1 MSSKQEKIQKL
12 LEMQRKF
19 IELEQ
24 TGELTAESYW
34 LPEKG
39 SELEGFK
46 DEYSC
51 ANMWVSIGR
60 HVHPMQRQ

>member
-24 TGELTAESYW
+24 AGELTAENYW

-39 SELEGFK
+39 SELDGFK
-46 DEYSC
+46 EEYSKV
-51 ANMWVSIGR
+51 AMKVIDDAHEEVGSKR
-60 HVHPMQRQ
+60 

>member
-24 TGELTAESYW
+24 TGKLTAESYW
-34 LPEKG
+34 LPEQG

-46 DEYSC
+46 DEYTKVAMKVVDDAHEEVGSK
-51 ANMWVSIGR
+51 
-60 HVHPMQRQ
+60 P

>member
-24 TGELTAESYW
+24 KGEFTAENYW

-39 SELEGFK
+39 SDLDGFK
-46 DEYSC
+46 QEYTKIAMNVVDDAHKEVGSK
-51 ANMWVSIGR
+51 
-60 HVHPMQRQ
+60 P

>member
-24 TGELTAESYW
+24 AGELTAESYW

-46 DEYSC
+46 DEYSKI
-51 ANMWVSIGR
+51 AMNVVDDAHDEVGSKR
-60 HVHPMQRQ
+60 

>member
-19 IELEQ
+19 IEFEQ
-24 TGELTAESYW
+24 TGKLTAESYW

-46 DEYSC
+46 DEYSKV
-51 ANMWVSIGR
+51 AMKVVDDAHEEVGSK
-60 HVHPMQRQ
+60 P